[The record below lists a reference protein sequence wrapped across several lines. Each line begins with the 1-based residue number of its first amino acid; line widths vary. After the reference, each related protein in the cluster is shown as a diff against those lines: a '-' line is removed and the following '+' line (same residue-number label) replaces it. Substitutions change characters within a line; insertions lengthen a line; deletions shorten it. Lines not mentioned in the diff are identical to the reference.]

1 MCECVAARALDI
13 DDLLHSFLQ
22 SQRLLQRSQRL
33 LQAHSAR
40 TGQPG
45 NLPLPLT
52 ISTLRGAG
60 RAFFFAVKPC
70 VGRRLSNRDPKH
82 EYACGPDA
90 RLVALGILVALGMRA
105 ILALL
110 LVVWSCSIGVAA
122 APSVSGFRCGC
133 AMHRDSGSVDVAM
146 ALSVLLAWQGRVW
159 RKI

>member
-1 MCECVAARALDI
+1 MIC
-13 DDLLHSFLQ
+13 FT
-22 SQRLLQRSQRL
+22 RSCSRNAYCKGRNAYCKL
-33 LQAHSAR
+33 TAPEPVPAIV
-40 TGQPG
+40 
-45 NLPLPLT
+45 PLPLT

-70 VGRRLSNRDPKH
+70 VGRLSQLSNRNPKS
-82 EYACGPDA
+82 EYAPGILA
-90 RLVALGILVALGMRA
+90 ALGILVALGMRA

-133 AMHRDSGSVDVAM
+133 AMHRDSGSVDVAV
-146 ALSVLLAWQGRVW
+146 ALSSLLAWQVRTW